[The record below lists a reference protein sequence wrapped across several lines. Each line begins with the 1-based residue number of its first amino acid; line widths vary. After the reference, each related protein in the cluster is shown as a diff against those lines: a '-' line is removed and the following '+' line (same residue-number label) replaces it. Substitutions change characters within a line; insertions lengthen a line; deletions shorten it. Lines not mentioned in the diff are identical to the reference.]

1 MYVKKN
7 WQELIQTTTP
17 VRVLLRARIF
27 FGLHLRRT
35 VSILFQQNELT
46 ASYVVVSFFRFP
58 QRAIR
63 LRLLKIRFAN
73 CYLPDC
79 VPNNFWKQEI
89 NYNWIWS
96 SPCFFLLKVCPL
108 LWIFNLLFLC
118 VLFVVLFCFLLW
130 SLAFP
135 LFLFCARRD
144 IYKRFL
150 LTLKAPILRNKF
162 SRLISTYF
170 PKN

>member
-1 MYVKKN
+1 MYIKKKLTRTNTNNNTRQGTVKY
-7 WQELIQTTTP
+7 
-17 VRVLLRARIF
+17 RRIF
-27 FGLHLRRT
+27 FGLPLRRT
-35 VSILFQQNELT
+35 LSILT

-58 QRAIR
+58 MQRGIR

-89 NYNWIWS
+89 NCNWIWS

-118 VLFVVLFCFLLW
+118 VLFVVLFFAL
-130 SLAFP
+130 
-135 LFLFCARRD
+135 
-144 IYKRFL
+144 I
-150 LTLKAPILRNKF
+150 
-162 SRLISTYF
+162 SRLPPF
-170 PKN
+170 PSFVRVEIYEIFCYNT

>member
-1 MYVKKN
+1 MYIKKKN

-17 VRVLLRARIF
+17 VRVLLSRRIF
-27 FGLHLRRT
+27 FGLPLRKT
-35 VSILFQQNELT
+35 LSILT
-46 ASYVVVSFFRFP
+46 ASYVVVSFFRCP

-118 VLFVVLFCFLLW
+118 VIFVLFCFLFYSDL
-130 SLAFP
+130 SPPHFP
-135 LFLFCARRD
+135 LSCARRA
-144 IYKRFL
+144 I
-150 LTLKAPILRNKF
+150 
-162 SRLISTYF
+162 
-170 PKN
+170 